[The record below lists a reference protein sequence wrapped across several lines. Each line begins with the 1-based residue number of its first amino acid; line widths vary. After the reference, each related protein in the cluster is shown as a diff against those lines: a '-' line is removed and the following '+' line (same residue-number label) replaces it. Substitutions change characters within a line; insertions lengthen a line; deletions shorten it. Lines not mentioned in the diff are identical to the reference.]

1 MICWLT
7 SGRSMPLTGASAG
20 RRVRRSSSTRLII
33 SLVAIFLIGALTFMR
48 GKIDSLFTTIGSA
61 L

>member
-1 MICWLT
+1 MMMLAYVRALDALN
-7 SGRSMPLTGASAG
+7 GRL
-20 RRVRRSSSTRLII
+20 RRQEGQALVEYALII